1 MGFRFRCWPK
11 FMMLVMQ
18 WKKKCLKIGEA
29 RNHLRQAV
37 KILQERSEEV
47 EAQNSNLKKGNFR
60 SFSYFCTN

>member
-1 MGFRFRCWPK
+1 MGFGFLCWPK
-11 FMMLVMQ
+11 LMVVVMQ

-60 SFSYFCTN
+60 AFSYILY